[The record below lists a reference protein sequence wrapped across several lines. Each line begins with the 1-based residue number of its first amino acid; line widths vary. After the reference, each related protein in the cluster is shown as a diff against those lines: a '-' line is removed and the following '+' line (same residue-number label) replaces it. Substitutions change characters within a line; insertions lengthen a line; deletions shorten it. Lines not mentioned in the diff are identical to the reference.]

1 MRVSQSMS
9 IRCARE
15 VNPICGDC
23 LASFATRCCF
33 VDTVLE
39 FLCIRRLS
47 QQRYAFAV
55 FPNNGSTI
63 RRLAS
68 LHAVREVPFP
78 PFTGTIK
85 ALRLAAVLLR
95 RAWFPSLGAT
105 TRRALGFAPA
115 VSKRNHSRP
124 GVLYIRPPLRPTGS
138 GGDDSISQVPEK
150 PLLYLC
156 PVLRL
161 RCDGS
166 LLTLAV
172 RAAWPP

>member
-1 MRVSQSMS
+1 MHSPSFPTTVPQS
-9 IRCARE
+9 
-15 VNPICGDC
+15 D
-23 LASFATRCCF
+23 
-33 VDTVLE
+33 
-39 FLCIRRLS
+39 
-47 QQRYAFAV
+47 
-55 FPNNGSTI
+55 
-63 RRLAS
+63 AS
-68 LHAVREVPFP
+68 LPSTRSGRSRW

-105 TRRALGFAPA
+105 TRRALGVAPA